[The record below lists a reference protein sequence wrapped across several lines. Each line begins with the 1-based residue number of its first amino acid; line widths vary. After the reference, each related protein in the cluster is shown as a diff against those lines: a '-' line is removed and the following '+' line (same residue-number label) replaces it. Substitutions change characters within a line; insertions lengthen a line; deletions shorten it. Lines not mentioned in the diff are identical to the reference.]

1 MFKAEPQSEEV
12 MNRIFFI
19 LSSAVILFFLIL
31 WFFFTK
37 KKKKLAVMISDLES
51 SIRITEDS
59 ILEIKENT
67 EEMVSKKKESL
78 AAEAADLK
86 KNLKSMQSTLD
97 AAVENARRNSILLSN
112 ISHTLRTN
120 LNDILGFSYFLG
132 NDFAMNDET
141 ELYEYSE
148 NIRESGNSLMHL
160 LNNILDISRIE
171 ANTFHLHK
179 QNCDLNALMSDLKK
193 EFDPI
198 AKQKGLQL
206 FFQGKNVPL
215 FSTDLEALRHI
226 LSNLLDNAIKYT
238 EKGFVKLS
246 YFSENEYVNISIKDT
261 GTGIDKAYQRE
272 IFEPFRQQSPGYLKN
287 TTHGA
292 GLGLPLV
299 KKMLELIHGK
309 IDLESDKAS
318 GTTVLLQIPLEKPV
332 KEIFVPGRPKATP
345 GTGQKLNI
353 KLNHLLNKI
362 LVIDNDRINNLLI
375 SKMMPDNLQLYF
387 ATNHEELEKIIQTGR
402 KAGEPFDIVIMNI
415 NFMDGNQS
423 FAISELQKQYP
434 IFKKTP
440 FVALA
445 DNFDVSQ
452 RAKILKAGFK
462 AYMDKPISKEKLF
475 NTLNSSVD

>member
-1 MFKAEPQSEEV
+1 MFKTEPQSEEV
-12 MNRIFFI
+12 MSRIFFI
-19 LSSAVILFFLIL
+19 LLSAVILFFLIL

-37 KKKKLAVMISDLES
+37 KKKKLAAMISDLET

-59 ILEIKENT
+59 ILKIKENA

-78 AAEAADLK
+78 TAEAADLK
-86 KNLKSMQSTLD
+86 KNLKLMQSTLD
-97 AAVENARRNSILLSN
+97 ATVENARRNSILLSN

-132 NDFAMNDET
+132 NDFAMNDEP
-141 ELYEYSE
+141 ELYVYSE

-160 LNNILDISRIE
+160 LNNIIDISRIE
-171 ANTFHLHK
+171 ANTFNLHK

-246 YFSENEYVNISIKDT
+246 YFSGNEYVNISIKDT

-332 KEIFVPGRPKATP
+332 KEYFAPGRLKAR
-345 GTGQKLNI
+345 TGQKLNI
-353 KLNHLLNKI
+353 KLNHSLNKI

-375 SKMMPDNLQLYF
+375 SKMMPNNSQLYF

-402 KAGEPFDIVIMNI
+402 KAGEPFDMVIMNI

-423 FAISELQKQYP
+423 FTISELRKQYP

-445 DNFDVSQ
+445 DNFDLSQ
-452 RAKILKAGFK
+452 REKILKAGFK